1 MDSVVSEPW
10 ATMVVE
16 RSVVM
21 DPEEEEVLGYMV
33 TTLAVMD
40 PDMVVVGMEVVDM
53 EVVGTEA
60 AGTEEAGTEEAGTE
74 AGQDWEEKDVLDS
87 VSNYKNVF

>member
-60 AGTEEAGTEEAGTE
+60 AGTEEAGTE

>member
-53 EVVGTEA
+53 EVVGTE
-60 AGTEEAGTEEAGTE
+60 EAGTE
-74 AGQDWEEKDVLDS
+74 AGQDLEEKDVLDS

>member
-1 MDSVVSEPW
+1 MVSEPW
-10 ATMVVE
+10 VTMVVE

-53 EVVGTEA
+53 EVVGTE
-60 AGTEEAGTEEAGTE
+60 EAGTE
-74 AGQDWEEKDVLDS
+74 AGQDLEEKDVLDS

>member
-10 ATMVVE
+10 VTMVVE
-16 RSVVM
+16 HSVVM

-60 AGTEEAGTEEAGTE
+60 AGTEEAGTE
-74 AGQDWEEKDVLDS
+74 AGQDLEEKDVLDS

>member
-10 ATMVVE
+10 VTMVVE

-60 AGTEEAGTEEAGTE
+60 AGTEEAGTE